1 MDRPLPCLQYSAPI
15 APYPA
20 LAVLS
25 NLARPMSWQASVQ
38 AAHTSPPAALLHTC
52 SGATN
57 MCHNIHIRAK
67 SRGKLQ
73 CLDESGAWFGKLKDD
88 SDSIWVIA
96 RSRYMCSAPA
106 SIVTPRKSPVN
117 LQAKSTHPL
126 FQVCPE
132 PVLVYSRFNTK
143 VRLDT
148 GRRTSPRIRAALRC
162 RRLSPLQSP

>member
-1 MDRPLPCLQYSAPI
+1 MIYS
-15 APYPA
+15 
-20 LAVLS
+20 L
-25 NLARPMSWQASVQ
+25 
-38 AAHTSPPAALLHTC
+38 
-52 SGATN
+52 
-57 MCHNIHIRAK
+57 HIRAK

-73 CLDESGAWFGKLKDD
+73 RLDESGAWFGKLKDD
-88 SDSIWVIA
+88 SDSIWVIV

-132 PVLVYSRFNTK
+132 PVLAKCGFNNK

-148 GRRTSPRIRAALRC
+148 GRRTSPRIQAALHC
-162 RRLSPLQSP
+162 RHLSPLQSP